1 MGVVV
6 FLVVVLEC
14 LCVAVF
20 CDVDDVADCKNPDCC
35 RVLLSEANDGTV
47 IWS

>member
-1 MGVVV
+1 MV
-6 FLVVVLEC
+6 FLVAVSEC

-35 RVLLSEANDGTV
+35 
-47 IWS
+47 